1 MIDYAKKNEYNK
13 RIKINK
19 NNKYSSAS
27 EFVTLTVPNRT
38 VPYRTEPYFF
48 FWSVPFQWVT
58 VYRTVPFFIFFRKAR
73 AQPLEAVNITVFWV
87 KSVNRTVAI

>member
-1 MIDYAKKNEYNK
+1 MTFP
-13 RIKINK
+13 KISNCFTVVRP
-19 NNKYSSAS
+19 NLSPWPY
-27 EFVTLTVPNRT
+27 LTVPNRT
-38 VPYRTEPYFF
+38 VPYFF

-73 AQPLEAVNITVFWV
+73 AQPLEAVNITVFWF